1 MNSDWLETC
10 FRNVGGSPTS
20 FGKKIF
26 MEICFHTNSILWK
39 LQIILWNNYG
49 PIEIIQIPYYGNC
62 NHNQSHNM
70 AICMISNSHI
80 MEFVWF
86 QIQTNFKFFVQ
97 KSHFQVQMA
106 GKVEVTVRIL
116 VYWALAKKNE
126 RKTMKNSIFF
136 CFWDLFVSK
145 N

>member
-1 MNSDWLETC
+1 MRLPIRRCGVRAKAPANFLT
-10 FRNVGGSPTS
+10 
-20 FGKKIF
+20 
-26 MEICFHTNSILWK
+26 ILKQLWE

-49 PIEIIQIPYYGNC
+49 PIEIVQIAYYGNC
-62 NHNQSHNM
+62 IHYQSHNM